1 MHEEKPNEG
10 SGLTQGE
17 CLMLYAI
24 YKLLDCLEE
33 AHFSD
38 AAIVR
43 RRVLVLTAS
52 PGGLG
57 YLMDIF
63 TVLTDAIRMKER
75 ACIEQNLAALV
86 EMLDEAGVSA
96 ESQTTEPEPPPPS
109 WPWWCLE
116 DTIPYGQ
123 FTPLEEPAPP
133 ECEMPRDSH
142 GR

>member
-1 MHEEKPNEG
+1 MCEEKLNEG

-17 CLMLYAI
+17 CLTLYAT
-24 YKLLDCLEE
+24 YKLLDCLQE
-33 AHFSD
+33 AHFSE

-43 RRVLVLTAS
+43 QRVLVLTAL
-52 PGGLG
+52 PGGLS

-63 TVLTDAIRMKER
+63 TVLTDAIRINER

-86 EMLDEAGVSA
+86 DMLDEAGVSA
-96 ESQTTEPEPPPPS
+96 ESQTTEPGPPPPS

-123 FTPLEEPAPP
+123 PQPMEEPAPR
-133 ECEMPRDSH
+133 ECETPRGSH